1 MMRFGMKLLRD
12 ERGFAAAEFAL
23 WLPLMVLILFGC
35 FEATRYILIHQKLD
49 RAATQVADLVGQAEA
64 LTNGQLDDIYNAA
77 VEQMSPYD
85 LDGEGKIIISSI
97 LGSGSTNQIMWQRT
111 HGSGG
116 GSSEVGTAG
125 GVAVLPDN
133 FYLTANENTIAA
145 EILYNYEPVFF
156 GVLSGM
162 KNLDGSPLFGNMFQ
176 ATTFRHD
183 AWARPR
189 SATLVT
195 VPAS

>member
-1 MMRFGMKLLRD
+1 MMRYGMKLLRD
-12 ERGFAAAEFAL
+12 ERGFAASEFAL
-23 WLPLMVLILFGC
+23 WLPVMILILFGC

-77 VEQMSPYD
+77 VEQMAPYD

-97 LGSGSTNQIMWQRT
+97 LGNGTNNQIMWQRT

-116 GSSEVGTAG
+116 GSSEIGTAG
-125 GVAVLPDN
+125 GIAVLPDN
-133 FYLTANENTIAA
+133 FYLGNAENTIAS
-145 EILYNYEPVFF
+145 EVLYNYEPVFF